1 MRLASNIKGLLPLCA
16 ATLFNFSCGC
26 GSEPVPSASEATL
39 TVSPSSVNA
48 NYEAQTVVLSV
59 NATGDWG
66 VSSADKDWCT
76 VTPSGGIKGASEVK
90 VNLLTNRTGKERE
103 TTVTFR
109 YGAKTLEV
117 PVKQGLNEDDL
128 PKPAPDMVVPEG
140 YELTW
145 NDEFDQDDGSMPD
158 VSKWRFENKPAGWVN
173 NELQTYVAGGA
184 RNGVKTAWVEGGA
197 LNIRAIRE
205 GKDIISARMYSQK
218 SWTYGYMEA
227 AIWLPQGK
235 GTWPAFWMMPDDFS
249 RGWPG
254 CGEIDIMEEV
264 GYHAN
269 YTSSSIHCM
278 RYYHSIGTQKTHE
291 QYTAGAES
299 GYHVYALEWTA
310 DALMFYVDGKKH
322 FTFSNDQ
329 AGNDDTWPF
338 NKDFYIILN
347 LAWGGDWGGSQGVDA
362 NALPCTMKVDYVR
375 VFKKK

>member
-1 MRLASNIKGLLPLCA
+1 MTFRMHIKGLLLLCA
-16 ATLFNFSCGC
+16 ATLFTTCACDSKPAV
-26 GSEPVPSASEATL
+26 EPAEATL
-39 TVSPSSVNA
+39 SVVPQA
-48 NYEAQTVVLSV
+48 V
-59 NATGDWG
+59 NATWEGGTETVSVTASGDWG

-76 VTPSGGIKGASEVK
+76 VSPSGGIKGNSPVK
-90 VNLLTNRTGKERE
+90 VTLQANRTGKERE
-103 TTVTFR
+103 TTLSFR
-109 YGAKTLEV
+109 YGSKTLEV
-117 PVKQGLNEDDL
+117 PVHQGLNEEDL
-128 PKPAPDMVVPEG
+128 PKPTPDMVIPDG
-140 YELTW
+140 YELDW
-145 NDEFDQDDGSMPD
+145 NDEFDQADGTSPD
-158 VSKWRFENKPAGWVN
+158 TKFWRFENKPAGWVN
-173 NELQTYVAGGA
+173 NELQTYVAGGV
-184 RNGVKTAWVEGGA
+184 RNGVKTAFIEDGA

-205 GKDIISARMYSQK
+205 GKDVISARMYSQK
-218 SWTYGYMEA
+218 SWKYGYMEA

-278 RYYHSIGTQKTHE
+278 KYYHAIGTQKTHE

-299 GYHVYALEWTA
+299 GYHVYAVEWTA

-322 FTFSNDQ
+322 FTFSNDKT
-329 AGNDDTWPF
+329 GNDDTWPF
-338 NKDFYIILN
+338 NKNFYIILN

>member
-1 MRLASNIKGLLPLCA
+1 MTLFADIKGLLLLCA
-16 ATLFNFSCGC
+16 ATLFTTCSCEGNTPV
-26 GSEPVPSASEATL
+26 EPAETTL
-39 TVSPSSVNA
+39 SVAPTAVNA
-48 NYEAQTVVLSV
+48 GWEAVTETISV
-59 NATGDWG
+59 TASGDWG
-66 VSSADKDWCT
+66 VSSADKDWCS
-76 VTPSGGIKGASEVK
+76 VTPSGGIKGSSPVK
-90 VNLLTNRTGKERE
+90 VTLQANRTGQERE
-103 TTVTFR
+103 TVLTFR
-109 YGAKTLEV
+109 FGSKTLEV
-117 PVKQGLNEDDL
+117 PVHQGLNEDDL
-128 PKPAPDMVVPEG
+128 PKPTPDMVIPDG
-140 YELTW
+140 YELAW
-145 NDEFDQDDGSMPD
+145 NDEFDLENGSMPD

-173 NELQTYVAGGA
+173 NELQTYVPGGA
-184 RNGVKTAWVEGGA
+184 RNGVKTAWVEDGA
-197 LNIRAIRE
+197 LHIRAIRE
-205 GKDIISARMYSQK
+205 GKDVISARMYSQK

-264 GYHAN
+264 GYHPN

-278 RYYHSIGTQKTHE
+278 KYYHAIGTQKTHE

-310 DALMFYVDGKKH
+310 DALMFYVDGKRH
-322 FTFSNDQ
+322 FTFNNDKT
-329 AGNDDTWPF
+329 GNDDTWPF
-338 NKDFYIILN
+338 NKNFYLILN

>member
-1 MRLASNIKGLLPLCA
+1 MRPVLNIRGLLPLCA

-26 GSEPVPSASEATL
+26 GSEPVPSVSETTL
-39 TVSPSSVNA
+39 TVNPSSVNA
-48 NYEAQTVVLSV
+48 SYEAQTVVLSV

-76 VTPSGGIKGASEVK
+76 VTPSGGIKGALEVK

>member
-1 MRLASNIKGLLPLCA
+1 MRSLINIKGLLLLCA
-16 ATLFNFSCGC
+16 ATLFTTCACDSKPAV
-26 GSEPVPSASEATL
+26 EPAEATL
-39 TVSPSSVNA
+39 SVVPQA
-48 NYEAQTVVLSV
+48 V
-59 NATGDWG
+59 NATWEGGTETVSVTASGDWG

-76 VTPSGGIKGASEVK
+76 VSPSGGIKGNSPVK
-90 VNLLTNRTGKERE
+90 VTLQANRTGKERE
-103 TTVTFR
+103 TTLSFR
-109 YGAKTLEV
+109 YGSKTLEV
-117 PVKQGLNEDDL
+117 PVHQGLNEEDL
-128 PKPAPDMVVPEG
+128 PKPTPDMVIPDG
-140 YELTW
+140 YELDW
-145 NDEFDQDDGSMPD
+145 NDEFDQADGTSPD
-158 VSKWRFENKPAGWVN
+158 TKFWRFENKPAGWVN
-173 NELQTYVAGGA
+173 NELQTYVAGGV
-184 RNGVKTAWVEGGA
+184 RNGVKTAFIEDGA

-205 GKDIISARMYSQK
+205 GKDVISARMYSQK
-218 SWTYGYMEA
+218 SWKYGYMEA

-278 RYYHSIGTQKTHE
+278 KYYHAIGTQKTHE

-299 GYHVYALEWTA
+299 GYHVYALEWTP

-322 FTFSNDQ
+322 FTFSNDK

-338 NKDFYIILN
+338 NKNFYIILN
-347 LAWGGDWGGSQGVDA
+347 LAWGGDWGGSQGVDP

>member
-1 MRLASNIKGLLPLCA
+1 MMKGWYATKGLLLLLA
-16 ATLFNFSCGC
+16 ATLFTTCACDSKP
-26 GSEPVPSASEATL
+26 SVEPAETTLSVVPQA
-39 TVSPSSVNA
+39 
-48 NYEAQTVVLSV
+48 V
-59 NATGDWG
+59 NATWEGGTETISVTASGDWG
-66 VSSADKDWCT
+66 VSVTDKEWCA
-76 VTPSGGIKGASEVK
+76 VSPSGGIKGNSPVK
-90 VNLLTNRTGKERE
+90 VTLQPNRTGKERE

-109 YGAKTLEV
+109 YGSKTLEV

-128 PKPAPDMVVPEG
+128 PKPTPDMVIPDG
-140 YELTW
+140 YELAW
-145 NDEFDQDDGSMPD
+145 NDEFDLEDGSMPD
-158 VSKWRFENKPAGWVN
+158 VTRWRFENKPAGWVN

-227 AIWLPQGK
+227 AIWLPTGK

-264 GYHAN
+264 GYHPN
-269 YTSSSIHCM
+269 YTSSSIHCKS
-278 RYYHSIGTQKTHE
+278 YYHSIGTQKTHE

-299 GYHVYALEWTA
+299 GYHVYAVEWTP

-322 FTFSNDQ
+322 FTFNNDKT
-329 AGNDDTWPF
+329 GNDDTWPF
-338 NKDFYIILN
+338 NKNFYIILN

>member
-1 MRLASNIKGLLPLCA
+1 MRFLMDIKGLLLLCA
-16 ATLFNFSCGC
+16 ATLFTAACDGKPVV
-26 GSEPVPSASEATL
+26 EPAEATL
-39 TVSPSSVNA
+39 SVA
-48 NYEAQTVVLSV
+48 PQAVDATWEAVTETLSV
-59 NATGDWG
+59 TASGDWG

-76 VTPSGGIKGASEVK
+76 VSPSGGIKGNAPLK
-90 VNLLTNRTGKERE
+90 VILQANRTGEERE
-103 TTVTFR
+103 TTLTFR
-109 YGAKTLEV
+109 FGAKTLEV
-117 PVKQGLNEDDL
+117 PVHQGLNEDDL
-128 PKPAPDMVVPEG
+128 PKPGPDMVVPEG
-140 YELTW
+140 YELAW
-145 NDEFDQDDGSMPD
+145 NDEFDQENGSMPD

-173 NELQTYVAGGA
+173 HELQTYVAGGA
-184 RNGVKTAWVEGGA
+184 RNGVKTAWVEDGA

-205 GKDIISARMYSQK
+205 GSDIISARMYSQK

-227 AIWLPQGK
+227 AIWLPKGK

-299 GYHVYALEWTA
+299 GYHVYAVEWTA
-310 DALMFYVDGKKH
+310 DALEFYVDGKKH
-322 FTFSNDQ
+322 FTFSNDKT
-329 AGNDDTWPF
+329 GNDDTWPF
-338 NKDFYIILN
+338 NKNFYIILN

>member
-1 MRLASNIKGLLPLCA
+1 MRPVLDIRGLLPLCA

-39 TVSPSSVNA
+39 TVNPSSVNA
-48 NYEAQTVVLSV
+48 SYEAQTVVLSV

-375 VFKKK
+375 VFKK

>member
-1 MRLASNIKGLLPLCA
+1 MKWFSDRKGLLLLCA
-16 ATLFNFSCGC
+16 ATLLNFSCGC
-26 GSEPVPSASEATL
+26 GSEPVPSVSETTL
-39 TVSPSSVNA
+39 TVSPASVNA
-48 NYEAQTVVLSV
+48 SFEAQTAVLSV

-76 VTPSGGIKGASEVK
+76 VTPSGGIKGVSEVK

-184 RNGVKTAWVEGGA
+184 RNGVKTAWVEDGA

>member
-1 MRLASNIKGLLPLCA
+1 MRSLINIKGLLLLCA
-16 ATLFNFSCGC
+16 ATLFTTCACDSKPAV
-26 GSEPVPSASEATL
+26 EPAEATL
-39 TVSPSSVNA
+39 SVVPQA
-48 NYEAQTVVLSV
+48 V
-59 NATGDWG
+59 NATWEGGTETVSVTASGDWG
-66 VSSADKDWCT
+66 VSSADKEWCT
-76 VTPSGGIKGASEVK
+76 VSPSGGIKGNSPVK
-90 VNLLTNRTGKERE
+90 VTLQANRTGKERE
-103 TTVTFR
+103 TTLSFR
-109 YGAKTLEV
+109 YGSKTLEV
-117 PVKQGLNEDDL
+117 PIHQGLNEEDL
-128 PKPAPDMVVPEG
+128 PKPTPDMVIPDG
-140 YELTW
+140 YELDW
-145 NDEFDQDDGSMPD
+145 NDEFDQEDGTSPD
-158 VSKWRFENKPAGWVN
+158 TKFWRFENKPAGWVN
-173 NELQTYVAGGA
+173 NELQTYVAGGV
-184 RNGVKTAWVEGGA
+184 RNGVKTAFIEDGA

-205 GKDIISARMYSQK
+205 GKDVISARMYSQK
-218 SWTYGYMEA
+218 SWKYGYMEA

-278 RYYHSIGTQKTHE
+278 KYYHAIGTQKTHE

-299 GYHVYALEWTA
+299 GYHVYALEWTP

-322 FTFSNDQ
+322 FTFSNDK

-338 NKDFYIILN
+338 NKNFYIILN
-347 LAWGGDWGGSQGVDA
+347 LAWGGDWGGSQGVDP

>member
-1 MRLASNIKGLLPLCA
+1 MRSLINIKGLLLLCA
-16 ATLFNFSCGC
+16 ATLFTTCACDSKPAV
-26 GSEPVPSASEATL
+26 EPAEATL
-39 TVSPSSVNA
+39 SVVPQA
-48 NYEAQTVVLSV
+48 V
-59 NATGDWG
+59 NATWEGGTETVSVTASGDWG
-66 VSSADKDWCT
+66 VSPADKEWCT
-76 VTPSGGIKGASEVK
+76 VSPSGGITGNSPVK
-90 VNLLTNRTGKERE
+90 VTLQANRTGKERE
-103 TTVTFR
+103 TTLSFR
-109 YGAKTLEV
+109 YGSKTLEV
-117 PVKQGLNEDDL
+117 PVHQGLNEEDL
-128 PKPAPDMVVPEG
+128 PKPTPDMVIPDG
-140 YELTW
+140 YELDW
-145 NDEFDQDDGSMPD
+145 NDEFDQEDGTSPD
-158 VSKWRFENKPAGWVN
+158 TKFWRFENKPAGWVN
-173 NELQTYVAGGA
+173 NELQTYVAGGV
-184 RNGVKTAWVEGGA
+184 RNGVKTAFIEDGA

-205 GKDIISARMYSQK
+205 GKDVISARMYSQK
-218 SWTYGYMEA
+218 SWKYGYMEA

-278 RYYHSIGTQKTHE
+278 KYYHAIGTQKTHE

-299 GYHVYALEWTA
+299 GYHVYALEWTP

-322 FTFSNDQ
+322 FTFSNDK

-338 NKDFYIILN
+338 NKNFYIILN
-347 LAWGGDWGGSQGVDA
+347 LAWGGDWGGSQGVDP

>member
-1 MRLASNIKGLLPLCA
+1 MRPVLDIRGLLPLCA

-39 TVSPSSVNA
+39 TVNPSSVNA
-48 NYEAQTVVLSV
+48 SYEAQTVVLSV

-278 RYYHSIGTQKTHE
+278 RYYHTIGTQKTHE

-375 VFKKK
+375 VFKK